1 MDHIEELRQTI
12 HHLHGVDAT
21 HIETVPVKELFQ
33 GKTIWEGNVEVFE
46 LRDHPQAKRAYAWTH
61 ETDDPDKPK
70 RQVTV
75 LHIPPVT
82 SPQLAVRAVI
92 IKDFRDRERPEEN

>member
-1 MDHIEELRQTI
+1 MAHQNATYIELLKQAIRR
-12 HHLHGVDAT
+12 LHGVDST
-21 HIETVPVKELFQ
+21 HVETVPVKETFNGQ
-33 GKTIWEGNVEVFE
+33 TIWDGNVEVFD
-46 LRDHPQAKRAYAWTH
+46 LYDHSQAKKVYAWTH
-61 ETDDPDKPK
+61 ETDDPDKPQ

-92 IKDFRDRERPEEN
+92 ISDFKKS